1 MKTPVYLFAEP
12 CIYCN
17 STGKMTMKPLKMGK
31 IASATHWFFSCEPI
45 PFDQPYETSCPIC
58 RGTKN
63 RIVIEDAQGNKI
75 TWYL

>member
-31 IASATHWFFSCEPI
+31 IASAWRCFFSREPMS
-45 PFDQPYETSCPIC
+45 YEISCPIC

-75 TWYL
+75 TGILQ